1 MKEDEE
7 QSLNKIKDHFNRYKT
22 IYISAGVI
30 VLSIGI
36 GIVIGKNINITEA
49 GQELIIKA
57 ESISDSPIINNS
69 TITQNNFQGR
79 QTKIVECIETGSIWS
94 SITSAAEDIGVSFDT
109 LSKVINGKRPDIN
122 GQHFRVIGLGT
133 DA

>member
-7 QSLNKIKDHFNRYKT
+7 QSLNKIKYHFNRYKT
-22 IYISAGVI
+22 VYISAGVI